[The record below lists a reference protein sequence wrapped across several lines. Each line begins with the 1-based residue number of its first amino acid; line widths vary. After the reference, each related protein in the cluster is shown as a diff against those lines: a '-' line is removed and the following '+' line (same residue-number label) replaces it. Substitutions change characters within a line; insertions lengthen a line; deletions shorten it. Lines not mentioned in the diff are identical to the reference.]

1 MRKIY
6 FLIAGSALAMLLL
19 IGFQLHWIKNSKLL
33 IEEQFTNRVSMAL
46 CTAVEKMSAEADCC
60 VSAAMNGNPDAP
72 SCTNQVK
79 KMMKDSAFDRV
90 LRSSLAFYQ
99 IDLPYEVNIAVKDTA
114 LSEVPPYSCS
124 LTPILA
130 QDDHWLQLI
139 FQGKQDYFNL
149 KMKYMSMAS
158 VLILLSICALFIFA
172 AYYLIKQQ
180 KISEE
185 NRQFFNHMTHEFS
198 TPLTNIQLATKMMQ
212 RKSASTDKNQP
223 YLEIIEAQSNQ
234 LRYQVENV
242 LHLAAMEKENLK
254 INKDL
259 LDLNEL
265 AREAVDSMQMQ
276 IEEKQASVQIHT
288 TEQPCQI
295 RGDKFHLRNVFRN
308 LIDNAL
314 KYCSHSPKVEIGFYP
329 VDQGWCARVKDNG
342 IGIPAE
348 EKDKI
353 FNRFYRSPANQESP
367 TRGFG
372 IGLAYVKRIID
383 LHQGDIRLGPVLA
396 TGTCFEL
403 YFPNTK

>member
-46 CTAVEKMSAEADCC
+46 CTAVEKMSTEPGCC
-60 VSAAMNGNPDAP
+60 TSSASGDGSDTP
-72 SCTNQVK
+72 SCTNQVR

-99 IDLPYEVNIAVKDTA
+99 IDLPYEVNITTKDTS
-114 LSEVPPYSCS
+114 LSEIPPYSCS
-124 LTPILA
+124 LTPLLA
-130 QDDHWLQLI
+130 EDDHWLQLI

-149 KMKYMSMAS
+149 KMQYMSGAS
-158 VLILLSICALFIFA
+158 VLILFSICALFVFA

-212 RKSASTDKNQP
+212 RKSENNNHKP
-223 YLEIIEAQSNQ
+223 YLDIIETQSNQ

-242 LHLAAMEKENLK
+242 LHLATMEKENLK

-265 AREAVDSMQMQ
+265 AREAVDSMQLQ
-276 IEEKQASVQIHT
+276 IEEKQASVHIHPAQ
-288 TEQPCQI
+288 QPCQI

-314 KYCSHSPKVEIGFYP
+314 KYCSHTPKVEIGFYP
-329 VDQGWCARVKDNG
+329 MDEGWCAQVKDNG
-342 IGIPAE
+342 IGIPSE
-348 EKDKI
+348 ERDKI
-353 FNRFYRSPANQESP
+353 FNRFYRSPSSQETT

-383 LHQGDIRLGPVLA
+383 LHQGDIRLGTALSS
-396 TGTCFEL
+396 GTCFEL